1 MAPFQSA
8 ILHYTRLS
16 LVNRKPDPW
25 LACRVVGTGLRRV
38 GLRVPRLL
46 RCNKK
51 SHKSPLIASRLV
63 GSHPLM
69 DHFPTV
75 ATNGWILTMGM
86 IVCVCGVFRLILSS
100 ILSLPTVKAHF
111 PALRL
116 PAWRMTTRYI
126 LVIVYFILS
135 YFIIFIYLF
144 IYYYYYYFIF
154 FASFSIHT
162 FLILFVSANHTPSR
176 FAFKPFQPT
185 LPM

>member
-1 MAPFQSA
+1 MAPFHSV

-16 LVNRKPDPW
+16 LVNRRPDPW
-25 LACRVVGTGLRRV
+25 LARRVVGTGLHRV

-51 SHKSPLIASRLV
+51 SHKSPLFASRLV

-86 IVCVCGVFRLILSS
+86 VVCVRCLQLILSS
-100 ILSLPTVKAHF
+100 ILNLPTVKAHF
-111 PALRL
+111 SALRE
-116 PAWRMTTRYI
+116 PAWWVTTRSN
-126 LVIVYFILS
+126 LVIVYFT
-135 YFIIFIYLF
+135 FIFILF
-144 IYYYYYYFIF
+144 F

-162 FLILFVSANHTPSR
+162 FLILFVSANRR

-185 LPM
+185 LPI